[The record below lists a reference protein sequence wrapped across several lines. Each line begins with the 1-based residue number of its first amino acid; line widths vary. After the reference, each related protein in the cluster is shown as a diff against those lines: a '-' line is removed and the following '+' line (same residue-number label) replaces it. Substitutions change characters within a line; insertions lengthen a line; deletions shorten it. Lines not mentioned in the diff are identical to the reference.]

1 MEEMSPKLYFIKGK
15 EMLRDGNVNGAY
27 KNFYKAYSADMGKP
41 EYISFYGMTAALGK
55 GEIKLGLEL
64 CTRAIKMEFY
74 KPEFYVNLA
83 KVYDKA
89 GNKKGAITAL
99 KKGAKYDTKGE
110 EVHNML
116 VELGVRKRPIIPFLK
131 RSNPINKILGV
142 FFRVT
147 LPRLSSRKGPKT

>member
-1 MEEMSPKLYFIKGK
+1 MNDTSPQAFFIKGK
-15 EMLRDGNVNGAY
+15 ELLRDGKLSNSC
-27 KNFYKAYSADMGKP
+27 KNFYKAYSSDQSRP
-41 EYISFYGMTAALGK
+41 EYISYYGVTAALSK

-74 KPEFYVNLA
+74 RPEFYVNLA
-83 KVYDKA
+83 KVYETS

-99 KKGAKYDTKGE
+99 TKGAKYDTKGE
-110 EVHNML
+110 EIHNML

-131 RSNPINKILGV
+131 RGNPLNKMLGV

-147 LPRLSSRKGPKT
+147 IPRIFRRKGPKA

>member
-1 MEEMSPKLYFIKGK
+1 MEETSPKGYFIKGK
-15 EMLRDGNVNGAY
+15 EMLRDGNMNAAC
-27 KNFYKAYSADMGKP
+27 KNFYKAYIADMKKP
-41 EYISFYGMTAALGK
+41 EYLSFYGLTAAISK

-64 CTRAIKMEFY
+64 CTRAIKLEFY

-83 KVYDKA
+83 KVYDKS

-110 EVHNML
+110 EIHNML
-116 VELGVRKRPIIPFLK
+116 VELGVRKRPVIPFFK
-131 RSNPINKILGV
+131 RSNPLNKILGI

-147 LPRLSSRKGPKT
+147 LPRFFSRKGPKS